1 MSESHES
8 SLFEALGVP
17 RDSLIEPPPDQVWD
31 DAMAYALDPNSP
43 DVGDDLIPAT
53 DDVID
58 DAVDDSAVTYE
69 NEVNG
74 NGHDLGDVHA
84 HLDLRHLIDDDDVD
98 EPHVTS
104 DDATDDDDVGF

>member
-53 DDVID
+53 DEGID
-58 DAVDDSAVTYE
+58 DTVGDSAATDE

-74 NGHDLGDVHA
+74 DGHDLGDVHA
-84 HLDLRHLIDDDDVD
+84 HLDLRHLIDDDDPD
-98 EPHVTS
+98 VTS